1 MWNLLVN
8 LFINREKKPGMKKIY
23 ILSVLIFFSVAA
35 LSQKQLTEKDDLYYK
50 NDMLYSGT
58 HKEYFDNGNLRIS
71 MHVKDGV
78 KDGEVFLYHKNGH
91 KKELRTY
98 KNGNKSGKWVTWN
111 KAGTKTGLAFY
122 DDNKKDSTWYIWD
135 ENGTKRF
142 EMYYEDGRKS
152 GVWKMWDED
161 GNLINT
167 REF

>member
-1 MWNLLVN
+1 MIKRIFLLPVIVLLGLN
-8 LFINREKKPGMKKIY
+8 VLAQEK
-23 ILSVLIFFSVAA
+23 LV
-35 LSQKQLTEKDDLYYK
+35 EKDGLYYK

-78 KDGEVFLYHKNGH
+78 KDGEVILYHKDGQ

-98 KNGNKSGKWVTWN
+98 EEGNKSGKWVTWN
-111 KAGTKTGLAFY
+111 KEGTKTGLAFY

-142 EMYYEDGRKS
+142 EMYYEDGKKS
-152 GVWKMWDED
+152 GVWKMWDEN
-161 GNLINT
+161 GKLINT
-167 REF
+167 REFD